1 MRFFTMSEMQNI
13 IEPVE
18 REAIM
23 SELTKERFFRKT
35 NKGGNEIYIVTAHNA
50 PNTMREIGRLREM
63 SFRDSGGGT
72 GKDCDI
78 DEFDTCTENFFSQL
92 VVWNPIDKAIT
103 GGYRFLMCD
112 KLPVDEHFQV
122 STPTSELFHYSEKF
136 TKEYLPY
143 TIELGR
149 SFVQP
154 DYQPSRS
161 MSKGI
166 YSLDNLWDGL
176 ASLIFIYPQAKYF
189 FGKVTMYPQLDRL
202 SRDMILYFIK
212 KHFPDHEGLVSPQ
225 PQLNLPIL
233 ADESELDK
241 LFVADT
247 DTENYEI
254 LSKEVRQRGASVPPL
269 VKAYFNLSPTIRSFG
284 TALNPG
290 FGNVEETGL
299 MVTIEDIYPEK
310 LERHTTFDADEQPLH
325 LTDNTSL

>member
-50 PNTMREIGRLREM
+50 PNTMREIGRLREI

-78 DEFDTCTENFFSQL
+78 DEFDTCTENYFSQL
-92 VVWNPIDKAIT
+92 VVWNPVDKAIT

-149 SFVQP
+149 SFV
-154 DYQPSRS
+154 
-161 MSKGI
+161 
-166 YSLDNLWDGL
+166 
-176 ASLIFIYPQAKYF
+176 
-189 FGKVTMYPQLDRL
+189 
-202 SRDMILYFIK
+202 
-212 KHFPDHEGLVSPQ
+212 
-225 PQLNLPIL
+225 
-233 ADESELDK
+233 
-241 LFVADT
+241 
-247 DTENYEI
+247 
-254 LSKEVRQRGASVPPL
+254 
-269 VKAYFNLSPTIRSFG
+269 
-284 TALNPG
+284 
-290 FGNVEETGL
+290 
-299 MVTIEDIYPEK
+299 
-310 LERHTTFDADEQPLH
+310 
-325 LTDNTSL
+325 